1 MHIVKSVGIKLGTST
16 CKDPD
21 IYDEYEARLSLSH
34 THIPSLDTT
43 CSIISYST
51 QTFIDA
57 IISNASTSAWTTFH
71 ESTHRIRLA
80 CKCNHK
86 NDTFSA
92 RRLFR
97 FSTILSQALSLEYQP
112 TVHLLWPLC
121 HANVTFEAGEIR
133 HSSTTQRALSRSL
146 L

>member
-1 MHIVKSVGIKLGTST
+1 MGIYTTGKNKRDTTKFHSKMHIVKGKPGAST
-16 CKDPD
+16 CKDPY
-21 IYDEYEARLSLSH
+21 IYEEYDARLSSSH
-34 THIPSLDTT
+34 THPLSLDTIR
-43 CSIISYST
+43 SIISYST

-92 RRLFR
+92 QRLLR
-97 FSTILSQALSLEYQP
+97 FCTILSPALSLEYQ
-112 TVHLLWPLC
+112 LC
-121 HANVTFEAGEIR
+121 VWFDPFAM
-133 HSSTTQRALSRSL
+133 LM
-146 L
+146 